1 MKKDVLLKI
10 QVSRKE
16 AAKRRFSTNHR
27 LAEREDG
34 NGVGDWP
41 RTCSARIE
49 IWWPEEDLVESR
61 FVEKG
66 KPAQARSFLGLLP
79 T

>member
-1 MKKDVLLKI
+1 MNARALHEKGMFLLKT
-10 QVSRKE
+10 QAS
-16 AAKRRFSTNHR
+16 KRRFSPNHR

-41 RTCSARIE
+41 RTCSGRIE
-49 IWWPEEDLVESR
+49 IWWPEKDLVESR

-66 KPAQARSFLGLLP
+66 
-79 T
+79 